1 MASITQ
7 DWAGID
13 RRRKD
18 RREALDRREFIRYL
32 SGPSRSD
39 RRAMVNRRRTKGDWS
54 PTHLM

>member
-1 MASITQ
+1 MASIEQ

-18 RREALDRREFIRYL
+18 RREALDRREYIRYV
-32 SGPSRSD
+32 SGPLRSD
-39 RRAMVNRRRTKGDWS
+39 RRAMVNRRRLKGEWL